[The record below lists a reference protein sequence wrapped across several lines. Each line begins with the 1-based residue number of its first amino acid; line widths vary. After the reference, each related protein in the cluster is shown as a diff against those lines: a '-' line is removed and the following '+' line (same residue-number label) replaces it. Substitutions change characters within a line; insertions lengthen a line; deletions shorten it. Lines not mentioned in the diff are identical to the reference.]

1 MKPKPPM
8 SMMAFLATEGG
19 RKCPQCGK
27 FAKSEE
33 LGNISI
39 PGPDYHISMHGHLP
53 GFGCN
58 KSR

>member
-1 MKPKPPM
+1 M